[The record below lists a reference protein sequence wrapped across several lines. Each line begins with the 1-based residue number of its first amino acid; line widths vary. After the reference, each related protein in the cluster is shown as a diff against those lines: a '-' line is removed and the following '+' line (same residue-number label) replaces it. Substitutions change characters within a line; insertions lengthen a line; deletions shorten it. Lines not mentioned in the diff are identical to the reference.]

1 MDKKVSIASVGV
13 GRKESKL
20 EVTTAVFKAK
30 NLFLKPVFDKR
41 PLKDKLLV
49 INKFA
54 IIATASKPELFLWQ
68 KCFICYRVEGK
79 G

>member
-49 INKFA
+49 KKQVCVF
-54 IIATASKPELFLWQ
+54 TMLHFLE
-68 KCFICYRVEGK
+68 I
-79 G
+79 